1 MSDERTLLIRTA
13 RGHGPSARRLWDLY
27 APRLI
32 AYARTLLAAQGAQDQ
47 AEDVVQIAMCKVLQV
62 RRSKLKEIE
71 AVGPWLYTIVRT
83 TALNHM
89 RGERR
94 ERKRRVHA
102 KVQSALG
109 PPTSY
114 ESIRRAV
121 ERLPSDEA
129 EVVSLRHVGCLTFD
143 QISEILAIP
152 RSTAASRHARAIDR
166 LRAFLAEL
174 DEPVRTV
181 EGAKHV

>member
-1 MSDERTLLIRTA
+1 MTDERLLLIRTA
-13 RGHGPSARRLWDLY
+13 RGHGPSARQLWDLY

-62 RRSKLKEIE
+62 RKSKLKEIE

-83 TALNHM
+83 SALNQM

-94 ERKRRVHA
+94 ERKRRAHA
-102 KVQSALG
+102 KTPNPLG
-109 PPTSY
+109 PPSSF
-114 ESIRRAV
+114 ELVRRAV
-121 ERLPSDEA
+121 EKLPSDEA

-152 RSTAASRHARAIDR
+152 RSTAASRHARALER
-166 LRAFLAEL
+166 LRSHLAEQE
-174 DEPVRTV
+174 DPAQTV
-181 EGAKHV
+181 EGAKDV

>member
-1 MSDERTLLIRTA
+1 LTDDRKLLIRTS
-13 RGHGPSARRLWDLY
+13 RGHGASARLLWDFY

-32 AYARTLLAAQGAQDQ
+32 AYARTLLAAQGAQDY

-62 RRSKLKEIE
+62 RRSKLREIQ

-102 KVQSALG
+102 KVQTSMG

-114 ESIRRAV
+114 EMVRRAV
-121 ERLPSDEA
+121 EKLPSDEA
-129 EVVSLRHVGCLTFD
+129 EVVSLRHVGCLTFE
-143 QISEILAIP
+143 QISEVLAIP
-152 RSTAASRHARAIDR
+152 RSTAASRHARALDR
-166 LRAFLAEL
+166 LRKYLAEL
-174 DEPVRTV
+174 DEPARTV